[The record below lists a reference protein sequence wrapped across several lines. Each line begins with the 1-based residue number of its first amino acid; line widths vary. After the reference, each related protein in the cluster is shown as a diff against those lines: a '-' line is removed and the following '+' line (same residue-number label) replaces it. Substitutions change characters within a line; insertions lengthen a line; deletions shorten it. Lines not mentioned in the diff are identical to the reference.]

1 MSFRRPIRTAL
12 AAALVTCGALS
23 AACGSQLSS
32 EEALAALG
40 RTASGSA
47 SAGGDT
53 LGPDALGAVAGDV
66 PGADA
71 AVTEGE
77 AAKAASAGSTGS
89 TGASGASSAP
99 GTGGASARRC
109 SPGGASDKGVTKQSL
124 TIANASDISGPV
136 PGLFESSQQ
145 AVKAFVAYQNTTF
158 GGICGRK
165 LELMA
170 MDSRSDNGGDKDAV
184 IQACGK
190 AFAMVGSMSSADAGG
205 AQQVTSCGIPDL
217 RTQTVNPSRGDSPMV
232 FGANSLKT
240 NLVPSALPDYFK
252 RKHPD
257 AVKKAAYLYIN
268 VPAAKIN
275 AQSQIAAHEKRGY
288 TFVYQQGIDVADFNY
303 SPYVQQMKT
312 QGVRIVYFIGAT
324 SQAVRLAKAMQQQ
337 GFKPDAFGMAPT
349 SYDPR
354 YLEQA
359 GAAAEGTY
367 VYSSAALLNE
377 IGATAEGKLYQQ
389 WLQRVTPGATP
400 TYYGV
405 YAWAAARLFVE
416 QATKLGANPTRK
428 GLLNALKGVNGYQ
441 ANGLLAGSDVGA
453 RTSPKCVLFGR
464 VKGGRFVRE
473 APARGWTCGTLIDSG
488 VGR

>member
-1 MSFRRPIRTAL
+1 MSHRQRIR
-12 AAALVTCGALS
+12 AAASALVMCGLLS
-23 AACGSQLSS
+23 AACGSQLSPQ
-32 EEALAALG
+32 EAVTALRGNAATGQAGAGGLVDQG
-40 RTASGSA
+40 PSGSEGLSGPSDPGLEQS
-47 SAGGDT
+47 SAAAGSQAA
-53 LGPDALGAVAGDV
+53 GPD
-66 PGADA
+66 
-71 AVTEGE
+71 
-77 AAKAASAGSTGS
+77 SAGSAGS
-89 TGASGASSAP
+89 ANGSAP
-99 GTGGASARRC
+99 ARSAC
-109 SPGGASDKGVTKQSL
+109 SPGGAGDKGVSKQSI

-145 AVKAFVAYQNTTF
+145 AVKAFVAYQNATF
-158 GGICGRK
+158 GGVCGRE

-184 IQACGK
+184 IQACDK

-205 AQQVTSCGIPDL
+205 AQQVTSCGIPDV
-217 RTQTVNPSRGDSPMV
+217 RTQTVNPARAGSPMV
-232 FGANSLKT
+232 FGANSLKI
-240 NLVPSALPDYFK
+240 NLVPSALPDYFR

-257 AVKKAAYLYIN
+257 GVKKAAYLYIN

-275 AQSQIAAHEKRGY
+275 AESLIAAHEKRGF
-288 TFVYQQGIDVADFNY
+288 TFVYKQGIDVADFNY

-312 QGVRIVYFIGAT
+312 EGVKIVYFIGAT

-367 VYSSAALLNE
+367 IYSSAALLSE
-377 IGATAEGKLYQQ
+377 LGTTAEGKLYQQ
-389 WLQRVTPGATP
+389 WLARVAPDATP

-416 QATKLGANPTRK
+416 QTEKLGANPTRK
-428 GLLNALKGVNGYQ
+428 GLLNALKGVRGYR
-441 ANGLLAGSDVGA
+441 ANGLLAGSDVGPRA
-453 RTSPKCVLFGR
+453 SPRCVLFGR

-488 VGR
+488 VGK